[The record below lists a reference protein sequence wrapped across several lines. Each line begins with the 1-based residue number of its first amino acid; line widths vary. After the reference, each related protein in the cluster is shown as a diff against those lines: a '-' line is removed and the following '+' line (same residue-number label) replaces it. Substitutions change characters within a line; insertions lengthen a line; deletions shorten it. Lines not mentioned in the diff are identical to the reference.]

1 MGCSSLSDVE
11 GSGTFTA
18 AFAKRPDGWGGTPN
32 CESGNSCQNR
42 ISHCID
48 CLAAAHPGRSILLST
63 HGNAIGLFLNLLDD
77 SFGFEEWADIKIPDL
92 FRITYQDGVRTWDKS
107 FTYP

>member
-11 GSGTFTA
+11 
-18 AFAKRPDGWGGTPN
+18 D
-32 CESGNSCQNR
+32 
-42 ISHCID
+42 
-48 CLAAAHPGRSILLST
+48 
-63 HGNAIGLFLNLLDD
+63 AIGLFLNLLDD